1 MNFLS
6 RLFYAIPG
14 LLKELMKIANNGA
27 RDIEMKKRFPQSI
40 IDSGCSATTDVK
52 IGIHSH
58 IYSGCIINHSQIGD
72 YTYVSR
78 NALIQNTT
86 IGNYCSISHDLMCG
100 LGNHP
105 LDIFSTSPV
114 FYRKRNPLKIEIVT
128 ENANF
133 IEYKPIIIGNDV
145 WIGARVTILDGVTIG
160 NGAVIA
166 TGAVVTKNVPPYAI
180 VAGIPAKIIR
190 YRCDENYQKIYL
202 NSEWWNLAPKDA
214 LNNLNITQYYDK

>member
-86 IGNYCSISHDLMCG
+86 IGNYCSISHELICG
-100 LGNHP
+100 LGRHP
-105 LDIFSTSPV
+105 IDNFSTSTI
-114 FYRKRNPLKIEIVT
+114 FYRKHNASQVEVVKEDSNFQDYLPIKI
-128 ENANF
+128 
-133 IEYKPIIIGNDV
+133 GHDV

-160 NGAVIA
+160 NGAIIA
-166 TGAVVTKNVPPYAI
+166 AGAVVTKDVPPCTI
-180 VAGIPAKIIR
+180 VAGVPARIIR
-190 YRCDENYQKIYL
+190 YREVKEQYREFIGTD
-202 NSEWWNLAPKDA
+202 WWNEQPEEIYKR
-214 LNNLNITQYYDK
+214 IKERSGMV